1 MPRGGQNGVPRSSAG
16 SNAVGLVLVHVVF
29 NVVKLVGYDE
39 TEVFTLLA
47 ADAVILGLL
56 MTGRTLPDRG

>member
-1 MPRGGQNGVPRSSAG
+1 
-16 SNAVGLVLVHVVF
+16 VF

-39 TEVFTLLA
+39 TEVFTFLA

-56 MTGRTLPDRG
+56 MTGRTFPYRG